1 MVNTPGSKKS
11 KAIKTLGERG
21 GARLRDNFKNPC
33 TTPPLI
39 TILRQ
44 VMKWRL

>member
-11 KAIKTLGERG
+11 KAIKILGERG
-21 GARLRDNFKNPC
+21 GARLRDNFKKSMYN
-33 TTPPLI
+33 PPLI

>member
-11 KAIKTLGERG
+11 KEVKMLGERLG
-21 GARLRDNFKNPC
+21 SKLRDNFKNPC

>member
-11 KAIKTLGERG
+11 KAIKILGERLG
-21 GARLRDNFKNPC
+21 VNFAIILKIHVQ
-33 TTPPLI
+33 PPLI

>member
-11 KAIKTLGERG
+11 KAIKILGERA
-21 GARLRDNFKNPC
+21 GARLRDNFKNQC
-33 TTPPLI
+33 ITPPLI

-44 VMKWRL
+44 VMKWSL